1 VVGAPPGYGGDNGFA
16 SNALL
21 NMPTGLWLTTCNLL
35 YFADMDNHRI
45 RKIVTNIITTVV
57 NNCGGNCNGGYI
69 GDQGPAISAQVNRP
83 RGIYMDTAGK
93 LYIADSEN
101 NRVRMVYVNNIIST
115 IAGSG
120 SELIDGIPAT
130 SAFIKSYDV
139 KGDSLGNIYIADYAN
154 HGIRVGD
161 RFHGIISTLFGS
173 SNRVSGFTPGL
184 DLRSSSIS
192 NPVGIWY
199 LAG

>member
-1 VVGAPPGYGGDNGFA
+1 
-16 SNALL
+16 
-21 NMPTGLWLTTCNLL
+21 
-35 YFADMDNHRI
+35 MDNHRI
-45 RKIVTNIITTVV
+45 RKIVLSTNIITTVV
-57 NNCGGNCNGGYI
+57 NNCGGNCNGGYS

-83 RGIYMDTAGK
+83 RDIYMDTAGK

-101 NRVRMVYVNNIIST
+101 NRVRMVVDVNNIIST
-115 IAGSG
+115 IAGFG
-120 SELIDGIPAT
+120 SELIEGIPAT

-154 HGIRVGD
+154 HGIRVVD

-192 NPVGIWY
+192 NPVGIWLDSRANVY
-199 LAG
+199 FTDASSVHRGVLISSPTGRPTSQPS